1 MSFSKMRMPLGFLS
15 LLTVAGLIVGIGT
28 GQAVRSDPTMIQDEP
43 NETDNAKTESESESE
58 TDAETKAD
66 QTKAEPPRRV
76 VKSDAEWRR
85 QLTPI
90 QYYVTRQ
97 KGTEQAYTGELWNHK
112 GNGIYKCVC
121 CDTPLFPS
129 QTKFESGTGWP
140 SFYAV
145 LDKNNVY
152 TKSDRS
158 MFMVR
163 TEVLCRVCNAHLGH
177 VFRDGPRPT
186 GLRYCMNSAA
196 LRFEPTPPPGTQPA
210 TPSPESAPSTPSVPR
225 GRP

>member
-1 MSFSKMRMPLGFLS
+1 MSVSLTRTALGFLS
-15 LLTVAGLIVGIGT
+15 LLTVAGLVVGLGT
-28 GQAVRSDPTMIQDEP
+28 SQAVRSDPAMIQDQP
-43 NETDNAKTESESESE
+43 DADAKTNSNADADAAKSEE
-58 TDAETKAD
+58 TPKAT
-66 QTKAEPPRRV
+66 QAPRRV
-76 VKSDAEWRR
+76 VKSDAEWRQ

-97 KGTEQAYTGELWNHK
+97 KGTEQAFTGDLWNHK
-112 GNGIYKCVC
+112 GVGIYKCLC

-140 SFYAV
+140 SFFAV
-145 LDKNNVY
+145 LDKDNVY

-158 MFMVR
+158 QFMVR

-186 GLRYCMNSAA
+186 GLRYCMNSAS
-196 LRFEPTPPPGTQPA
+196 LNFEPAPPPGTPPA
-210 TPSPESAPSTPSVPR
+210 TAAPESAPRSPSVPG
-225 GRP
+225 GRE